1 MKKWIIFVLAILLL
15 TALLTVYFT
24 SGFTKSVLSG
34 KIYRPQNV
42 YEEIWN
48 LVVTEAH
55 TTKQTVLTTSTKDAN
70 VDFDFGFEFVGIH
83 IPECNVTIG
92 WWNTTEN
99 TELSFLF
106 SSHLDGDGDH
116 VHFVYNYKTKTLF
129 GNTEFSF
136 LLENF
141 LKDYFQW
148 CEASTD
154 FSSDYSIESLGD
166 IPFQYV
172 NPLWVRELSN

>member
-15 TALLTVYFT
+15 TALLTMHFT
-24 SGFTKSVLSG
+24 SGFTKNVISG

-48 LVVTEAH
+48 LVVTEEH
-55 TTKQTVLTTSTKDAN
+55 TTKQTVLTTSTKDAD
-70 VDFDFGFEFVGIH
+70 VDFDFGYEFVGIH

-92 WWNTTEN
+92 WWNNTED

-106 SSHLDGDGDH
+106 SNRLDGDGDY

-136 LLENF
+136 LF
-141 LKDYFQW
+141 FWKTF
-148 CEASTD
+148 
-154 FSSDYSIESLGD
+154 
-166 IPFQYV
+166 
-172 NPLWVRELSN
+172 